1 MVGNTRTGGLHNPQ
15 LKSLAISI
23 SLALAMLPAAAV
35 RAEDADAGGRD
46 KLEEVSVLGHRM
58 DAYLEKEMSSK
69 QYTADLLDTA
79 RTVNIITSDVMR
91 DQRADS
97 LSDIL
102 ANVPGISMQ
111 AGEGGV
117 PAGDQLSIRGF
128 SARTDIF
135 VDGVRDFGG
144 YARDSYNIDRVE
156 VAKGPG
162 SNYTGRGSTGG
173 SINMVSKT
181 ALDENFMTGNAG
193 VGNEHFK
200 RLTVDFNRKLSDTA
214 AMRVNLLAHDND
226 VPDRDVAE
234 NSRYGIAPTVTVGL
248 GSDTR
253 YIFSFAHLE
262 QDNVP
267 DYGIPWVPG
276 NNTALPDYAEQM
288 APVDDSNWYGMKDR
302 DYEEISNS
310 LATALFEHDFSEEVM
325 FTNQLRWGN
334 TDRDSLITAPRFNST
349 NSTDIRRTDW
359 KSRDQEDRILNNL
372 ASLVAEF
379 NTGSLLHSMATGV
392 ELSDEFEVN
401 YLRNITGQQP
411 VTDLYHPTPDDVW
424 GGTIFRTGAKT
435 ESDGFSTSFFIGDTV
450 TLNEHWLV
458 TAGLRWDQFKLDY
471 TNTLADG
478 NATCFQ
484 RTDSDWSY
492 QGSLVYKPLPN
503 GSIYAGYG
511 TSFNPSGE
519 GLALATAGVA
529 LIDPE
534 EGRSYELG
542 TKWELLGA
550 NLLLNAA
557 LFRTKKTNAR
567 ETDPVDATVTVLSGE
582 QVVEGIELGV
592 VGRLA
597 ERWNVIAGYTHME
610 SEITESVNPALIG
623 NELANTPQNT
633 FNLWTT
639 WQATDKLEFGAGTQ
653 FVDDRY
659 SATNNLRSA
668 PDYQLYNAMVSY
680 ALNQTVSLRLNG
692 TNLTDE
698 DYAGSI
704 GGGHYIP
711 GEGRSVNFSVDLR
724 F

>member
-1 MVGNTRTGGLHNPQ
+1 MAGDTRKRGQQNPQ
-15 LKSLAISI
+15 VKL
-23 SLALAMLPAAAV
+23 LALSIGIALASLPMAAAQ
-35 RAEDADAGGRD
+35 ADDADGGRRG
-46 KLEEVSVLGHRM
+46 KLEEVSVLGHRT
-58 DAYLEKEMSSK
+58 DTYLEKEMSSK
-69 QYTADLLDTA
+69 QYTADLLNTA
-79 RTVNIITSDVMR
+79 RTVNVITSDVMR
-91 DQRADS
+91 DQGADS

-144 YARDSYNIDRVE
+144 YARDSYNVDRVE

-181 ALDENFMTGNAG
+181 ARDENFITGNAG
-193 VGNEHFK
+193 VGNADFK
-200 RLTVDFNRKLSDTA
+200 RLTVDFNRKLTDNA
-214 AMRVNLLAHDND
+214 AMRVNVLAHDAD
-226 VPDRDVAE
+226 VPDRDVVE
-234 NSRYGIAPTVTVGL
+234 NSRYGIAPTLTIGL
-248 GSDTR
+248 NTDTR

-267 DYGIPWVPG
+267 DYGIPWVP
-276 NNTALPDYAEQM
+276 NTNTALPDYADQIT
-288 APVDDSNWYGMKDR
+288 PVKDSNWYGMKDR
-302 DYEEISNS
+302 DYEEISNG
-310 LATALFEHDFSEEVM
+310 LATALFEHDFSNRIM
-325 FTNQLRWGN
+325 FTNQLRWGS
-334 TDRDSLITAPRFNST
+334 TERDSLITAPRFNST
-349 NSTDIRRTDW
+349 SSTDIRRTDW
-359 KSRDQEDRILNNL
+359 KSRDQEDRILNNV

-379 NTGSLLHSMATGV
+379 NTGSLVHSMATGV

-401 YLRNITGQQP
+401 YLRNITGQHP
-411 VTDLYHPTPDDVW
+411 VTDLYHPTLDDVW

-435 ESDGFSTSFFIGDTV
+435 ESDGFSTSFFIGDTI

-458 TAGLRWDQFKLDY
+458 TAGLRWDRFKLHY

-478 NATCFQ
+478 NATRLE

-511 TSFNPSGE
+511 TSLNPSGE
-519 GLALATAGVA
+519 GLALANAGAA
-529 LIDPE
+529 LLDPE
-534 EGRSYELG
+534 EGRSVELG

-557 LFRTKKTNAR
+557 LFRTEKTNAR

-582 QVVEGIELGV
+582 QLVEGIELGV
-592 VGRLA
+592 VGRLT
-597 ERWNVIAGYTHME
+597 ERWNVIAGYTHMK
-610 SEITESVNPALIG
+610 SEITKSVNPALVG
-623 NELANTPQNT
+623 NELANTPENT

-639 WQATDKLEFGAGTQ
+639 WQATDSLEIGVGTQ
-653 FVDDRY
+653 FVADRY
-659 SATNNLRSA
+659 SAANNLRSA
-668 PDYQLYNAMVSY
+668 PDYQLYNAMVRY
-680 ALNQTVSLRLNG
+680 VLNPTMSLRLNA

-711 GEGRSVNFSVDLR
+711 GEGRSVVFSVDLG